1 LIVSVTTPIVIGNCK
16 RCSRELP
23 AGALDCPQCH
33 ALVHEEQLERTAARA
48 RAFEA
53 NGSLWDAREQ
63 WQSALP
69 LLPAA
74 SKQAEW
80 IRNHILELNAAIH
93 APGAPD
99 TRRKWAKWAAPL
111 GPLAVLLAK
120 GKTVLLLLFKLKFL
134 LSFGAFIAVY
144 WAAYGA
150 WFGIGFAVSIL
161 IHELGHFID
170 IKRRGLPAEMPVFLP
185 GLGAYVKWQALG
197 VPLETRAAV
206 SLAGP
211 LAGWFAAGIAALL
224 WFQTGNGVWGAL
236 ARAGAWLNLL
246 NLIPV
251 WVLDGSQA
259 VLALNRIDR
268 AVLLAASVALAVG
281 LREWTLLFVGAGM
294 LWRLFTKDQP
304 AHGSRSMTAYFLA
317 VLAGL
322 AFVMHLMPAPG
333 VGR

>member
-1 LIVSVTTPIVIGNCK
+1 MPAITSEVTRNCK

-23 AGALDCPQCH
+23 PGALDCPQCH
-33 ALVHEEQLERTAARA
+33 ALVYEQQLERVAARA

-53 NGSLWDAREQ
+53 NGSLWDAHEQ
-63 WQSALP
+63 WKSALQ
-69 LLPAA
+69 LLPPD

-80 IRNHILELNAAIH
+80 IRNHVRELETTIH

-99 TRRKWAKWAAPL
+99 TRRKWAKWLAPL
-111 GPLAVLLAK
+111 GPLAILVAK
-120 GKTVLLLLFKLKFL
+120 GKTVLLLLLKLKFL
-134 LSFGAFIAVY
+134 LSFGVYIAVY
-144 WAAYGA
+144 WGLYGPK
-150 WFGIGFAVSIL
+150 FGIGFAVMIL

-197 VPLETRAAV
+197 VSLETRAAV

-211 LAGWFAAGIAALL
+211 LAGWFAAAVSALV
-224 WFQTGNGVWGAL
+224 WVQTGDGIWAAV
-236 ARAGAWLNLL
+236 ARSGAWINLL

-259 VLALNRIDR
+259 VLALNKIER
-268 AVLLAASVALAVG
+268 AVLLVASVALAVV
-281 LREWTLLFVGAGM
+281 LEEWTLLLVGAGL
-294 LWRLFTKDQP
+294 LWRLFTKDEP

-317 VLAGL
+317 VMAGL
-322 AFVMHLMPAPG
+322 AFLIRLMPA
-333 VGR
+333 VGLHK